1 MSSKLSPFPKLRF
14 HSKRRMTTL
23 TVHQK
28 SLSLSVRTGSYTIR
42 EKTGSRK
49 EVLWSSPG
57 YGEGERKSLP
67 SCLVS
72 KKLSFFYFTSTVSIA
87 FLQHF
92 VNHWLTY
99 GPKRKINAWMFC
111 VCPHNLSKHVISRA
125 RVGRLCTTIDR
136 KHHVHIFKKWQA
148 MNLFYQTLC
157 TNIWISQSQ
166 LYSYGRRLWP
176 ISFYGPTSLR
186 SWRPVS
192 LVREPYYWSNQ
203 VYNDL
208 GSESISPFLP
218 VWRGDS

>member
-1 MSSKLSPFPKLRF
+1 MSSKLSPFSKLRF

-28 SLSLSVRTGSYTIR
+28 SLSLSVRTGSYTIG

-72 KKLSFFYFTSTVSIA
+72 KKLSSFYFTSTVSIA

-99 GPKRKINAWMFC
+99 GLKRKINAWMFC

-148 MNLFYQTLC
+148 KNLFYQTLC
-157 TNIWISQSQ
+157 TNDLNITKSIIF
-166 LYSYGRRLWP
+166 LRAPFMADILLWP
-176 ISFYGPTSLR
+176 HEFTILAARKPRTRIGFCTLC
-186 SWRPVS
+186 
-192 LVREPYYWSNQ
+192 
-203 VYNDL
+203 
-208 GSESISPFLP
+208 
-218 VWRGDS
+218 